1 MQGEATG
8 ALETQK
14 PKAKTNSPHS
24 LNDMKQ
30 SICLPLASV
39 LAVSVLAVVP
49 SVSAAPPGG
58 RAAKILHEFTLPP
71 FSLSNFGYS
80 SAELTAAAAN
90 GAVTDSPGIGS
101 GLQQLNGNHY
111 LSVTDRGPNIDRT
124 VAVGGDTF
132 KAFPFPQFTPTIVV
146 LKVVNGQIVPTDYL
160 PIVNDLNENVTGLP
174 NGPADDGPGYVSL
187 TTPSTSPIPYN
198 HDGLDTEDIHTLPGG
213 GFILV
218 EEYSSSVV
226 IVSDT
231 GNVLRRY
238 TPGGKTL
245 AAANYTAGVTTPAAN
260 YAVRDILPPVLKQ
273 RRANRGFEGIAVSAD
288 GRTAYTVMQS
298 PLGSTSAGSPTAT
311 PPVPPSPYRN
321 TLLVRILRM
330 DITDPLDI
338 QVTGQFVVYMSP
350 PAAYPT
356 GNNARDLK
364 ISATAWVSEDRLL
377 FLERTDKPGAGGA
390 KLILVDLTN
399 ATDVSGRADA
409 GIPLVYENGATNLA
423 SLVPAVVPATS
434 QIVLDV
440 NAELPSIT
448 DYKLEGLSI
457 LNANTVSISNDN
469 DFGIGDAPGRSSKI
483 WQILL
488 SQPLR

>member
-1 MQGEATG
+1 MKPSIHTSIANLLG
-8 ALETQK
+8 AGL
-14 PKAKTNSPHS
+14 
-24 LNDMKQ
+24 
-30 SICLPLASV
+30 LA
-39 LAVSVLAVVP
+39 AVQPA
-49 SVSAAPPGG
+49 SAAPQGNG
-58 RAAKILHEFTLPP
+58 RAARLLHEFILPP
-71 FSLSNFGYS
+71 FSLANFGFS
-80 SAELTAAAAN
+80 AAELAVAAEN

-124 VAVGGDTF
+124 VDSF
-132 KAFPFPQFTPTIVV
+132 KAFPFPQFSPTIVV
-146 LKVVNGQIVPTDYL
+146 LKIVNGRIVPTDYL

-174 NGPADDGPGYVSL
+174 NGPKDDGPGYVSV
-187 TTPSTSPIPYN
+187 TEPAASPIPYN

-238 TPGGKTL
+238 TPEGKTL
-245 AAANYTAGVTTPAAN
+245 EAANYTVIDN
-260 YAVRDILPPVLKQ
+260 LPGVLKQ
-273 RRANRGFEGIAVSAD
+273 RRANRGFEGIAVSDD

-298 PLGSTSAGSPTAT
+298 PMGPTGAGTPTRE
-311 PPVPPSPYRN
+311 SR
-321 TLLVRILRM
+321 LVRVLRM
-330 DITDPLDI
+330 DISDPLDM

-350 PAAYPT
+350 ATDYP
-356 GNNARDLK
+356 GNAARDLK
-364 ISATAWVSEDRLL
+364 ISAASWVSPDRLL
-377 FLERTDKPGAGGA
+377 FLERTDKTNAGGA

-399 ATDVSGRADA
+399 ATNVNNEAVFPDA
-409 GIPLVYENGATNLA
+409 AAEEPLVLEKVTTDL
-423 SLVPAVVPATS
+423 SLLDPPIVPATS
-434 QIVLDV
+434 RVVLDV
-440 NAELPSIT
+440 NAELPTIT
-448 DYKLEGLSI
+448 DFKLEGLSI

-469 DFGIGDAPGRSSKI
+469 DFGIGDNPGRSSKV

>member
-187 TTPSTSPIPYN
+187 TTPTTSPIPYN

-218 EEYSSSVV
+218 EEYSSSIV

-231 GNVLRRY
+231 GNVLKRY

-245 AAANYTAGVTTPAAN
+245 AATIYPPGGVVTPAAK
-260 YAVRDILPPVLKQ
+260 YSVSDRLPSVLKQ
-273 RRANRGFEGIAVSAD
+273 RRANRGFEGIAVSDD
-288 GRTAYTVMQS
+288 GRTAYTAMQS
-298 PLGSTSAGSPTAT
+298 PMGSTSATSA
-311 PPVPPSPYRN
+311 YRDSS
-321 TLLVRILRM
+321 LVRILRM
-330 DITDPLDI
+330 DISDPLDL
-338 QVTGQFVVYMSP
+338 QVTGQFVLYMSP
-350 PAAYPT
+350 VSTYPL
-356 GNNARDLK
+356 GNAARDMK
-364 ISATAWVSEDRLL
+364 ISATSWVSPDRLL
-377 FLERTDKPGAGGA
+377 FLERTDKTGLGGA

-399 ATDVSGRADA
+399 ATDVTGRADA
-409 GIPLVYENGATNLA
+409 GTPLIYEKVTTDL
-423 SLVPAVVPATS
+423 SLLDPPVIPATS
-434 QIVLDV
+434 QVVLDV

-448 DYKLEGLSI
+448 DFKLEGLSI

-483 WQILL
+483 WEILL